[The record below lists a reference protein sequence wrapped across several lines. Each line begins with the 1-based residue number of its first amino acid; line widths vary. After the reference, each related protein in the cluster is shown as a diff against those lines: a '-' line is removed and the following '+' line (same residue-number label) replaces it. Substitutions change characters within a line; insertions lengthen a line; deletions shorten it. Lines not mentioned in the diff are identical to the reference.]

1 MGSRRTAVKVGAVA
15 AAAIALA
22 GFGAQ
27 SASALPAADG
37 VRQQVVFA
45 GSDTT
50 FDFVK
55 SYAATWQASSS
66 NNTGAAADILTV
78 LPPVSSTNTTVP
90 ADANCGVRI
99 WGPVPT
105 TNPVNTPYPNGSSA
119 GISALTSSAGASP
132 ANACVD
138 VARSSRA
145 KTGTDAASLRFFGF
159 ARDAVSVATYGAKI
173 NVTQAQLQDIYACR
187 TTLWQNIPGSGKTG
201 TIIRYIPQDGS
212 GTRSFFISALLGGAT
227 PAANSAACPLITVQ
241 ENVGTAVSS
250 ANQAR
255 AILPYSVAQWVY
267 QNRAPANGAVDLT
280 AGNFIDSIDGVSPT
294 TGDGSTAAAAAT
306 PILNGTFKGA
316 RTVYNVLDT
325 RTPAASYNAAL
336 RIVGFDSTGR
346 SLLCNGSQAGAITAF
361 GFVPFPS
368 SGTGGTCR

>member
-1 MGSRRTAVKVGAVA
+1 MGSRRIAVKVGAVA

-50 FDFVK
+50 FDFIK

-66 NNTGAAADILTV
+66 NNTGSAADILTV
-78 LPPVSSTNTTVP
+78 LPPVSSTTTTVA
-90 ADANCGVRI
+90 ADANCGAQT
-99 WGPVPT
+99 WGT
-105 TNPVNTPYPNGSSA
+105 ATLPYPNGSSA
-119 GISALTSSAGASP
+119 GITALANSAAAG
-132 ANACVD
+132 NACVD

-145 KTGTDAASLRFFGF
+145 KGGTDPATLKFFGF

-173 NVTQAQLQDIYACR
+173 NVSQAQLQDIYACR

-201 TIIRYIPQDGS
+201 TIVRYLPQAGS
-212 GTRSFFISALLGGAT
+212 GTRSFFISSLLGGAN
-227 PAANSAACPLITVQ
+227 PAPNSAACPLIEVQ
-241 ENVGTAVSS
+241 ENVGSQVSA
-250 ANQAR
+250 ANQPR

-280 AGNFIDSIDGVSPT
+280 AGNFIDSIDGVSPS

-346 SLLCNGSQAGAITAF
+346 SLLCNGSQASKITAY